1 MLLYNLL
8 LLSLIS
14 VGALS
19 QQWGAMSHNS
29 DHFTFRSCWDIKKSN
44 RNAQDGIYT
53 LTSSHGISYQT
64 FCDMTTNGGGWTL
77 VASVHENYMAGKCTV
92 GDRWSSQQGNR
103 ADYPEGD
110 GNWAN
115 HATFGSPDAA
125 TSDDYKNPGYYDIQA
140 KDLSVW
146 HVPNRTPLRRW
157 KSSSLQRYCTTNNL
171 FPRVGGNLFSLFQR
185 YPLRYNAGRCPRDN
199 GPFEQI
205 VYDFGSCEKTASFYS
220 DFVRGYFTPGYVQF
234 RVFNREGAALAFCPG
249 MKVEECDT
257 QQLCIGGGGYFP
269 EQNPRQCGDFT
280 AYDWSGYGT
289 RKKWS
294 ASKEITEAAILL
306 FYR

>member
-19 QQWGAMSHNS
+19 QQWGAMSYY
-29 DHFTFRSCWDIKKSN
+29 TFRSCWDIKKSN
-44 RNAQDGIYT
+44 ENAPDGIYT
-53 LTSSHGISYQT
+53 LTSSDGISYQT
-64 FCDMTTNGGGWTL
+64 FCDMTTTGGGWTL

-140 KDLSVW
+140 KDLSAW

-157 KSSSLQRYCTTNNL
+157 KSSSLQRYRTTSD
-171 FPRVGGNLFSLFQR
+171 FFSRVGGNLLSLFQR
-185 YPLRYNAGRCPRDN
+185 YPLRYNAGSCPKDN

-205 VYDFGSCEKTASFYS
+205 VYDFGSSSKTASFYS

-234 RVFNREGAALAFCPG
+234 RVFNTEGAALAFCPG
-249 MKVEECDT
+249 MKMEGCNSEH
-257 QQLCIGGGGYFP
+257 LCIGGGGYFP
-269 EQNPRQCGDFT
+269 EGDPRQCGDFT
-280 AYDWSGYGT
+280 AYDWDGYGT
-289 RKKWS
+289 KKLNS